1 LPAGYIL
8 GVGSLPIT
16 LVRGAPNGTE
26 ALQKRLRRGLQHSAI
41 DGFQVCRR
49 LAKHLLVKSVAR
61 CLGVGKPGI
70 ISGRQRINWP
80 QAIETLEL
88 HLIYSYQNVQVSFR
102 FETMPSSPSLQA
114 CRTPLSPSSSMSSF
128 SRTPCQPGQYHRQG
142 SFAALQRIAAQ
153 VSAQNTAQK
162 GITAGLKRMIFTTR
176 LRAACNICSYS
187 RVSCLL

>member
-1 LPAGYIL
+1 VLPAGYIL

-41 DGFQVCRR
+41 DGFQVCHR

-88 HLIYSYQNVQVSFR
+88 HLIYSYQNVLSIWELSRSHDFRDLVSR
-102 FETMPSSPSLQA
+102 L
-114 CRTPLSPSSSMSSF
+114 
-128 SRTPCQPGQYHRQG
+128 
-142 SFAALQRIAAQ
+142 
-153 VSAQNTAQK
+153 
-162 GITAGLKRMIFTTR
+162 TAGVFGF
-176 LRAACNICSYS
+176 
-187 RVSCLL
+187 LLLSQ